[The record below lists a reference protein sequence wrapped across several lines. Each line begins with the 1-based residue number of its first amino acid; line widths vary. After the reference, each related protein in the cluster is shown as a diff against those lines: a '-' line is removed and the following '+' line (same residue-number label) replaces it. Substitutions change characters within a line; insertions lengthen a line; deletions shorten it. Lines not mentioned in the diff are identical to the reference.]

1 MADFK
6 TTVLSTLQ
14 NGKNV
19 IEQIDALK
27 KTGTD
32 YSINADRTDRTIN
45 KYHND
50 NLKLRVNEII
60 EVNKDVKTFRLV
72 SDDCMLPVF
81 KSGQYLNIFT
91 VIEGVRTSRPYSISS
106 SSKQRAYYELTIA
119 RVPNGFVSN
128 FMLNEVKLNDVFEA
142 SNPAGEFVFNPI
154 FHSDKSVFIAGGSGI
169 TPFISMLSEALD
181 KGQKRSIKLIYGCKD
196 YASVLFLDLLQE
208 YASKHSNFSFD
219 LVLTNKDEKVVTEVG
234 FINKDIIS
242 KLVQDIDDSTFYICG
257 PQIMNDFVVKQ
268 LEELKVKSRWIR
280 REMFGSSPNIV
291 TENGWPTELNGSEV
305 FTLTIN
311 KDIKVKCNANESL
324 LVALE
329 RNKVRVNVCCR
340 SGECSLCKVQLVAG
354 NVFLSKGS
362 LLRHSDEK
370 FGFIHSCKAFPI
382 SDLEIII

>member
-6 TTVLSTLQ
+6 TTVLSTLK

-19 IEQIDALK
+19 INQIEVIK
-27 KTGTD
+27 KTGND
-32 YSINADRTDRTIN
+32 YSINANRTDLTIN

-60 EVNKDVKTFRLV
+60 EINSDVKTFRLV

-106 SSKQRAYYELTIA
+106 SCKQRAYYEITIA

-128 FMLNEVKLNDVFEA
+128 YMLNEVKLGDMFEV
-142 SNPAGEFVFNPI
+142 SSPAGEFVYNPI
-154 FHSDKSVFIAGGSGI
+154 FHSKKSVFIAGGSGI

-181 KGQKRSIKLIYGCKD
+181 NGQDREIKLLYGSKD
-196 YASVLFLDLLQE
+196 FKSALFIDLLNS
-208 YASKHSNFSFD
+208 YTKKHNNFSYD
-219 LVLTNKDEKVVTEVG
+219 LVLTTKDESIDTEVG
-234 FINKDIIS
+234 FIDKAIIK
-242 KLVQDIDDSTFYICG
+242 KLVKNIDESTFYICG

-291 TENGWPTELNGSEV
+291 QENGWPTTLNGTEV

-340 SGECSLCKVQLVAG
+340 SGECSLCKVQLVSG